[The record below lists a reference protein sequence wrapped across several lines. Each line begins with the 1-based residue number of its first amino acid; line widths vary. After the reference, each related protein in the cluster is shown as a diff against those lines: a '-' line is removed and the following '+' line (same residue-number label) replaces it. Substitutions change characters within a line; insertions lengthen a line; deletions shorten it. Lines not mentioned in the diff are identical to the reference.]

1 MIHDLK
7 NVPELRFPEFKSGWK
22 KDKLGTLIE
31 NNTILNQSDGNH
43 GSLYPRN
50 SEFIN
55 SGIPYISAS
64 NIKNNEIDFSN
75 VKYLEMERAKQFKK
89 GVAQNE
95 DVLLAHN
102 ATVGPTALLKTDYPF
117 VILSTTLT
125 LYRLNKDKVNNYY
138 FLYSLQSKNIQNQL
152 TKLMKQ
158 TTRNQVP
165 ILLQRTMILTYPR
178 DLEEQEKIGNF
189 FSKLDRQIELEEKK
203 LELLEQQKRGYMQKI
218 FSQELRFKD
227 DKGINYP
234 EWRYNYLGDYLILH
248 DEKTTENNQ
257 YPVLTSS
264 REGLFLQ
271 KDYFTRDVASK
282 DNTGYNVVPYGYF
295 TYRHMSDDL
304 IFKFNINYIVQKGIV
319 STLYPVFKTT
329 NDLDNYFLKE
339 ILNSGNEFKKYA
351 LMQKQGGS
359 RTYMYFSKLKKLK
372 LHIPVLEEQQKI
384 GDFFSKLDSSIEKQS
399 AKVELLK
406 KRKQAF
412 LQKMFV

>member
-1 MIHDLK
+1 
-7 NVPELRFPEFKSGWK
+7 
-22 KDKLGTLIE
+22 
-31 NNTILNQSDGNH
+31 
-43 GSLYPRN
+43 
-50 SEFIN
+50 
-55 SGIPYISAS
+55 
-64 NIKNNEIDFSN
+64 
-75 VKYLEMERAKQFKK
+75 
-89 GVAQNE
+89 
-95 DVLLAHN
+95 
-102 ATVGPTALLKTDYPF
+102 
-117 VILSTTLT
+117 
-125 LYRLNKDKVNNYY
+125 
-138 FLYSLQSKNIQNQL
+138 
-152 TKLMKQ
+152 
-158 TTRNQVP
+158 
-165 ILLQRTMILTYPR
+165 
-178 DLEEQEKIGNF
+178 
-189 FSKLDRQIELEEKK
+189 
-203 LELLEQQKRGYMQKI
+203 MQKL

-227 DKGINYP
+227 ENGYGFPN
-234 EWRYNYLGDYLILH
+234 WRYNYLENYIIPY

-339 ILNSGNEFKKYA
+339 ILNNGNEFKKYA

-384 GDFFSKLDSSIEKQS
+384 GDFLVKIDKLIENQSKKIDFLKQ
-399 AKVELLK
+399 
-406 KRKQAF
+406 RKQGL
-412 LQKMFV
+412 LQRMFI